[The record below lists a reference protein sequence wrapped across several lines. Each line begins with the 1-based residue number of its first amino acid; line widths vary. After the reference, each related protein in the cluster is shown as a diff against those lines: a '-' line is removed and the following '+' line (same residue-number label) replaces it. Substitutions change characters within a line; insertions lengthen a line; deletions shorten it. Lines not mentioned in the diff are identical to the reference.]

1 MSPGSARE
9 ALEQLRGPL
18 AQLVDMFEL
27 DDLDQGLVG
36 VVTVVGG
43 TFMHPLTREPIGQ
56 FKVYGAGVDR
66 VKIVEPKFLRSLP
79 AVPVAGL
86 IHPSQLCAAVAK
98 ALSGFL
104 GELGKLRNQTQAL
117 GLNLDLEHDVLR
129 LRGKV
134 EIDEIPVEII
144 TRHPDKLVLTVVGEH
159 SLPGRIPREE
169 RTLTITGDPVAQ
181 KETLAGLVRSL
192 DERVRLSALENVER
206 KLGLEEKPV
215 LEGSWGELSP
225 PEPAPIEPEPEP
237 ESTKEEEIPTAPP
250 APEPAPPPSL
260 DTQSFVSVT
269 GEVLELTE
277 TVEATGETEALQD
290 ASQPSSQFE
299 SPPPEPV
306 PQEPP
311 QPEPAQQT
319 ESEPV
324 SVATPPPE
332 ESLGALNIKRIH
344 DVLGSDAEISGFGG
358 KLRLVVPLK
367 VVQGLYT
374 FYLEQRGPTQF
385 KGFLVSP
392 QGTRHAVEF
401 DLRQIEDIK
410 QVFDRVVLGRQDFV

>member
-1 MSPGSARE
+1 MNPASPRE
-9 ALEQLRGPL
+9 ALEQLRNL
-18 AQLVDMFEL
+18 LSQLVDMFEL

-36 VVTVVGG
+36 VVSVIGG

-56 FKVYGAGVDR
+56 IKVYGAGADR
-66 VKIVEPKFLRSLP
+66 VKIAEPKFLRSLP
-79 AVPVAGL
+79 TVTVAGL
-86 IHPSQLCAAVAK
+86 THPSQLCAGVAK

-117 GLNLDLEHDVLR
+117 GLNLDLEHDVLH
-129 LRGKV
+129 LRGKA

-144 TRHPDKLVLTVVGEH
+144 SRHPDKLVLMVVGEH
-159 SLPGRIPREE
+159 SLPGKIPLEE
-169 RTLTITGDPVAQ
+169 RTLTITGDPAAQ
-181 KETLAGLVRSL
+181 KETLAALVRSL
-192 DERVRLSALENVER
+192 DERVRRTALEDVER
-206 KLGLEEKPV
+206 KLGLDGQPPEPKPAPV
-215 LEGSWGELSP
+215 LEGGWG
-225 PEPAPIEPEPEP
+225 EPAPPQPEPPQPEPPQPEPEPEP
-237 ESTKEEEIPTAPP
+237 TKQEEIPTAPP
-250 APEPAPPPSL
+250 AAQPAPPPSL

-277 TVEATGETEALQD
+277 TVEATGETEAISPPQED
-290 ASQPSSQFE
+290 
-299 SPPPEPV
+299 PPPEPA
-306 PQEPP
+306 
-311 QPEPAQQT
+311 PEQSEAAPA
-319 ESEPV
+319 EV

-332 ESLGALNIKRIH
+332 ESMGALNIKKLH
-344 DVLGSDAEISGFGG
+344 DVLGNDAEISGFGG

-385 KGFLVSP
+385 KGFLISP

-401 DLRQIEDIK
+401 DLRHIEDIK

>member
-1 MSPGSARE
+1 MSPASPRE
-9 ALEQLRGPL
+9 ALEQLRSQL

-27 DDLDQGLVG
+27 DDLEQGLVG
-36 VVTVVGG
+36 VVTIIGG

-56 FKVYGAGVDR
+56 IKVYGAGADR
-66 VKIVEPKFLRSLP
+66 VKIIEPKFLRSLP
-79 AVPVAGL
+79 AVSVAGL
-86 IHPSQLCAAVAK
+86 THPSQLCAGVAK
-98 ALSGFL
+98 TLSEFL
-104 GELGKLRNQTQAL
+104 GELGKLRNQTKAL
-117 GLNLDLEHDVLR
+117 ALDLDLEHDILR
-129 LRGKV
+129 LRGKA
-134 EIDEIPVEII
+134 EIDEIPVEIV
-144 TRHPDKLVLTVVGEH
+144 TRHPDKLVLMVVGEH
-159 SLPGRIPREE
+159 SLPGKIPREE
-169 RTLTITGDPVAQ
+169 RTLTITGDPAAQ
-181 KETLAGLVRSL
+181 KEALAVLVRSL

-206 KLGLEEKPV
+206 KLGLDEKPV
-215 LEGSWGELSP
+215 LEGSWGSP
-225 PEPAPIEPEPEP
+225 PEPEPAPQAAAEQSEAAPVGVPQTEPAPEPA
-237 ESTKEEEIPTAPP
+237 KEEEIPTAPP

-277 TVEATGETEALQD
+277 TVEATGETEAL
-290 ASQPSSQFE
+290 
-299 SPPPEPV
+299 
-306 PQEPP
+306 PP
-311 QPEPAQQT
+311 QPDPAPEP
-319 ESEPV
+319 EPV

-332 ESLGALNIKRIH
+332 ESLGALNIKKLH

-392 QGTRHAVEF
+392 QGTRHTVEF

-410 QVFDRVVLGRQDFV
+410 EVFDRVVLGRQDFV